1 MQEKRKNLTRKN
13 EVLQIIYFIG
23 FSLYFIYYWI
33 HVSQIDQKYV
43 PESLLTAAIICFII
57 KLAFTKYKWTE
68 AAAGLALF
76 ALMFCCWKSSG
87 SIDYPINTLL
97 LLGTKNI
104 DFRKL
109 MKLLFFNIL
118 LIISVV
124 MTWTL
129 LNNMTGLVRIQ
140 DYGRGA
146 VESRFQ
152 FGWWHPNRGHSVFF
166 SVSVLFLF
174 SYFKKCRWWVF
185 ACLML
190 FNYECFLLTKSR
202 TGFAV
207 TAMSIVLFFVLKLL
221 KEKYYER
228 VLFIIME
235 LINLFCIIFSM
246 IGIGILPIAPEL
258 YDKLSMITTGRF
270 MLARMFC
277 QKFGIHIFGTSLEG
291 QIPDLGIARTLMEY
305 GVIVFILLY
314 ACVLA
319 ASWILYKKRELDVM
333 LLLTI
338 YMVYFTFEA
347 YFQAAFDIKPIIIG
361 YALYKSSTSVLRR
374 KRRQAKKRGFD

>member
-1 MQEKRKNLTRKN
+1 MQEKRVNMTKKN

-23 FSLYFIYYWI
+23 FSLYLIYYWM

-43 PESLLTAAIICFII
+43 PEFLLTAAIICFVI
-57 KLAFTKYKWTE
+57 KLVLTKYNWTE
-68 AAAGLALF
+68 AVVELALL

-87 SIDYPINTLL
+87 SIDYPINTIL
-97 LLGTKNI
+97 LLGIKNI
-104 DFRKL
+104 DFRKF

-129 LNNMTGLVRIQ
+129 LHNLTGLVRIQ
-140 DYGRGA
+140 DYGRGT

-152 FGWWHPNRGHSVFF
+152 FGWWHPNRGHFVFF

-174 SYFKKCRWWVF
+174 SYFRKCRWWVF
-185 ACLML
+185 ACLMV

-207 TAMSIVLFFVLKLL
+207 TAMSIVLFFILKLL
-221 KEKYYER
+221 KEKYYQK
-228 VLFIIME
+228 VLFIILE

-246 IGIGILPIAPEL
+246 IGIGILPIAPEI
-258 YDKLSMITTGRF
+258 YDKLNMITTGRF

-314 ACVLA
+314 GCVLA
-319 ASWILYKKRELDVM
+319 ASWILYKKREQDVM
-333 LLLTI
+333 LLLSI

-361 YALYKSSTSVLRR
+361 YALYKSSTIVLRR
-374 KRRQAKKRGFD
+374 KRRQVKKRGFD